1 MIDTVT
7 ALDSAFV
14 NLFTLRSLSFEFNQG
29 PREKFHV
36 SCRINESFIASLAVS
51 VFENN
56 KRIFFFIFCR
66 HKHRSR
72 RQQSDAESELSR
84 GSGRSGRRHRRHRS
98 RHKHESGSERD
109 DSQPDT
115 K

>member
-1 MIDTVT
+1 MINMVT

-14 NLFTLRSLSFEFNQG
+14 NLFTLRCLSFEFNQG

-36 SCRINESFIASLAVS
+36 SCRINEYFIASLAVS

-56 KRIFFFIFCR
+56 KRIFFFCR